1 MQGPAQAVMMI
12 AMAVITTQGLGKV
25 YSRVQALTDLS
36 VEIPGGAVGLL
47 GPNGAGKSTL
57 IKILLGFTP
66 PGTGSVSV
74 LGLDPTRA
82 ALEIRQ
88 RVGYMP
94 EVESHIPT
102 ISAVDYVYLAAR
114 LTGLPHTDAMQR
126 THRVLNYVG
135 LHDERYRKI
144 GTYSTG
150 MKQKVK
156 FAQAIVHHPRLLLLD
171 EPTTGLD
178 PRAREEMLHLI
189 RDIAHGKGIDVI
201 LSTHILPDVEV
212 VCDHVVILHRG
223 RLVAQ
228 DSLATLTSS
237 AESAYQVRIKGD
249 REAFLASL
257 RSEGLEGAA
266 LEDPDGIRI
275 AHLDGT
281 APILRA
287 AVTAGVQIRHLSR
300 PQTTLEDRFS
310 NLIGG

>member
-1 MQGPAQAVMMI
+1 MA
-12 AMAVITTQGLGKV
+12 AVISAQGLSKE
-25 YSRVQALTDLS
+25 YPRVRALTDLTID
-36 VEIPGGAVGLL
+36 IPGGAVGLL

-57 IKILLGFTP
+57 IKILLGFTRP
-66 PGTGSVSV
+66 TKGSVTV
-74 LGLDPTRA
+74 LGLDPRKA
-82 ALEIRQ
+82 PLEIRQ
-88 RVGYMP
+88 QVGYMP

-135 LHDERYRKI
+135 LHDERYRKV

-156 FAQAIVHHPRLLLLD
+156 FAQAIVHHPKLLLLD

-178 PRAREEMLHLI
+178 PRARDEMLRLI

-212 VCDHVVILHRG
+212 VCDHVVIMHRG
-223 RLVAQ
+223 ALIAQ
-228 DSLATLTSS
+228 DQLSNLTAS
-237 AESAYQVRIKGD
+237 AAAAYEVRIKGD
-249 REAFLASL
+249 RDAFIASL
-257 RSEGLEGAA
+257 KGEGLEGAPGEG
-266 LEDPDGIRI
+266 EDGLRI
-275 AHLDGT
+275 TRGEGT

-287 AVTAGVQIRHLSR
+287 AVAAGVQIRHLSR

-310 NLIGG
+310 KLIGG

>member
-1 MQGPAQAVMMI
+1 MG
-12 AMAVITTQGLGKV
+12 VIEAKGVSKE
-25 YSRVQALTDLS
+25 YPRVRALTDLTLDVPS
-36 VEIPGGAVGLL
+36 GAVGLL

-57 IKILLGFTP
+57 IKILLGFTAP
-66 PGTGSVSV
+66 SAGSVRV
-74 LGLDPTRA
+74 LGLDPA
-82 ALEIRQ
+82 ATPLEIRQ

-135 LHDERYRKI
+135 LHDERYRKV

-156 FAQAIVHHPRLLLLD
+156 FAQAIVHHPKLLLLD

-178 PRAREEMLHLI
+178 PRAREEMLELI
-189 RDIAHGKGIDVI
+189 RDIAHGKGIDVV
-201 LSTHILPDVEV
+201 LSTHILHDVEV
-212 VCDHVVILHRG
+212 VCDHVLIMHRG
-223 RLVAQ
+223 ALVAS
-228 DSLATLTSS
+228 DKLENMTS
-237 AESAYQVRIKGD
+237 AADAAYDVRIKGD
-249 REAFLASL
+249 RAAFLSSL
-257 RSEGLEGAA
+257 KAEGLEGSVTE
-266 LEDPDGIRI
+266 EDDAVRV
-275 AHLDGT
+275 AHNDGT

-287 AVTAGVQIRHLSR
+287 AVASGVQIRRLTR

-310 NLIGG
+310 KIIRG